1 MSVESFWAT
10 LTVEGLKDDPVPRLF
25 QKLPAYGR
33 AFGYHWDD
41 ERTLMVKAAKVCF
54 FPACRLLFRLCA
66 SLATEGGTVVRIE
79 TRKVERPYD
88 FTSFTEFFSW
98 FFTIWEESLD
108 YFDRDWGEFLVPTWE
123 YYRSRFRLSR
133 KYYATIAENQTET
146 TGKEKTAFW
155 YPSIYRQIVR
165 DFAFLQDYGYAY
177 SRDLPHNVC
186 PSVLFESRD
195 KAIKVGFNYE
205 TDQMHILFYW
215 THGNHISYPSDLSA
229 HVAWRGKSYKE
240 QLEDAK
246 RLLERFLSGDPTL
259 EYTCMKVKEVVAFD
273 EASGEADLLVSDGER
288 ELLCFCPLCSVKSPR
303 DADSINAFE
312 ADGIMIADEPGFSIE
327 KTDAGRY
334 AYRLQGRVA
343 ATEPPAVAIGGLR
356 VTLDQPLPKDIK
368 QGDFVVFTALRLD
381 CFVSLPD
388 ELYRYIKTEFPRFTD
403 VHVDNYRLALR
414 LHDDLL
420 LEIDAWSNL
429 FFNGLLYHPFDG
441 QDVKSFL
448 KEFLLGKDVLCVVE
462 TWNRTR
468 FKIVP
473 IEQFKNA
480 PRITGA
486 WTANEKIK

>member
-41 ERTLMVKAAKVCF
+41 ERTLMVTAAKVCF

-88 FTSFTEFFSW
+88 FTSFTEFLSW

-123 YYRSRFRLSR
+123 YYRSRFRLRR

-155 YPSIYRQIVR
+155 YPSIYRQIVQILSGKILSG
-165 DFAFLQDYGYAY
+165 ALQPGD
-177 SRDLPHNVC
+177 RIP
-186 PSVLFESRD
+186 
-195 KAIKVGFNYE
+195 

-229 HVAWRGKSYKE
+229 HVAWRGKTYKE

-273 EASGEADLLVSDGER
+273 EASGEADLLLSDGER

-356 VTLDQPLPKDIK
+356 VTLDQPLPGDIK

-388 ELYRYIKTEFPRFTD
+388 ELYRYIKTEYPRFTD

-441 QDVKSFL
+441 QDVKPFL

-468 FKIVP
+468 LKIVP

-480 PRITGA
+480 PRIVSA
-486 WTANEKIK
+486 WTADKKIKYLAPQPPLTAGNDTGKKSYRR